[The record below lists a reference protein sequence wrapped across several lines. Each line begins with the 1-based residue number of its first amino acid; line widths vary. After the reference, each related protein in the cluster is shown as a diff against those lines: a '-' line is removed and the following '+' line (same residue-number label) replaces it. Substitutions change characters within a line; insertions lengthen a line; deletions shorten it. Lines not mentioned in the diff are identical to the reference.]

1 MRILLLFAAVLL
13 LVACIAVDATHE
25 IETGPPPPTPPLFDS
40 PEAAGKVTLFEPAPD
55 TGGVAFGYENTT
67 AMTLKRVTVRC
78 RAFDKD
84 GFQLQAKDTT
94 IEGSVEGPIVPG
106 FKIRKF
112 IGFSDKGFASL
123 TCSVARAE
131 AQ

>member
-40 PEAAGKVTLFEPAPD
+40 PEAAGKVTLLEPAPD
-55 TGGVAFGYENTT
+55 TGGVSFGYENTT

-84 GFQLQAKDTT
+84 GFQVQVRDTT
-94 IEGSVEGPIVPG
+94 IEGSDEGPIVPG
-106 FKIRKF
+106 FKIRRA
-112 IGFSDKGFASL
+112 ILLSSMAMASVS
-123 TCSVARAE
+123 CSVARAE